1 MTHPSC
7 LLFPRRCSF
16 LLFPRRCSFLLSP
29 RRCSHLLPRI
39 SLASTRSFHPSPA
52 HRQVHDIAHLPDR
65 LLPAYQGS
73 CSPRVPTETSPL
85 LTQPSTETKH
95 IDLLALQWPQPPRNI
110 LIVQKTGSIPI
121 DEAVHEYANHI
132 HSTYPNVALIFEPQ
146 VASRIHSHFSFPIY
160 TENHDSNSHAR
171 LQDKVD
177 LTSTLGG
184 DGTIL
189 HASSLFA
196 NATNVPPILSFSMG
210 TLGFLGEWKFSEYKR
225 ALREVY
231 MSGATSSPESTS
243 NDMSSAWSSLRGM
256 AMGPSRSSRVLLR
269 NRLKVAIFAAD
280 GTPISHAD
288 PSASMCPSDCNTN
301 SHCDVFAM
309 NEVLLHRGRT
319 PHLSIIDIYVGGRF
333 LTEAVADGLLI
344 STPTGSTAYSLS
356 SGGSIVHPLVA
367 SLLLTPICP
376 RSLSFRPLVLPANT
390 PITLRLSPKNRSDE
404 IELSV
409 DGVRRE
415 KGLTRGMEVRVV
427 GEEIRSGEK
436 RTWGGGGVP
445 SIVRTG
451 GGNGVDGHDHW
462 VGGLNGLLKFNF
474 PFGEGE
480 E

>member
-1 MTHPSC
+1 MTRPC
-7 LLFPRRCSF
+7 LPLLRFVARRCFSHSAI
-16 LLFPRRCSFLLSP
+16 RREL
-29 RRCSHLLPRI
+29 R
-39 SLASTRSFHPSPA
+39 
-52 HRQVHDIAHLPDR
+52 DIAALPDR
-65 LLPAYQGS
+65 IRPSYQ
-73 CSPRVPTETSPL
+73 
-85 LTQPSTETKH
+85 ETKH
-95 IDLLALQWPQPPRNI
+95 QDLLSLQWPQPPRNI
-110 LIVQKTGSIPI
+110 LIVPKSGSDTV
-121 DEAVHEYANHI
+121 DEAVREYANHI
-132 HSTYPNVALIFEPQ
+132 HSTYPEVSLIFEPK
-146 VASRIHSHFSFPIY
+146 VAKALHTDFSFPIY
-160 TENHDSNSHAR
+160 TTTEDSKDAR

-196 NATNVPPILSFSMG
+196 NAQNVPPILSFSMG
-210 TLGFLGEWKFSEYKR
+210 TLGFLGEWKFSDYKR

-231 MSGATSSPESTS
+231 MSGATAGYGSALLETESGKEKDVFS
-243 NDMSSAWSSLRGM
+243 GWSSVRGM
-256 AMGPSRSSRVLLR
+256 SMGPSRSSRVLLR
-269 NRLKVAIFAAD
+269 NRLKVGIFAAD
-280 GTPISHAD
+280 GTPITHAD
-288 PSASMCPSDCNTN
+288 PSAPMCSSDCEANN
-301 SHCDVFAM
+301 NCDVFAM

-319 PHLSIIDIYVGGRF
+319 PHLSIINIYVGGRF

-356 SGGSIVHPLVA
+356 SGGSIVHPLVS

-376 RSLSFRPLVLPANT
+376 RSLSFRPLVLPSNT

-427 GEEIRSGEK
+427 GEEVRSEE

-451 GGNGVDGHDHW
+451 GSNGADGHDHW

-474 PFGEGE
+474 PFGEE
-480 E
+480 